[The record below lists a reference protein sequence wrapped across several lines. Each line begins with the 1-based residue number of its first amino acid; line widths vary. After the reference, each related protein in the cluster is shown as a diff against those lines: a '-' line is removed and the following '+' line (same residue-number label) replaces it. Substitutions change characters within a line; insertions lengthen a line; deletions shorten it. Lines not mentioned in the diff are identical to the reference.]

1 MRQNSVFSLVDLLV
15 ALLRA
20 GLALKR
26 DDCIVVLALK
36 KTVLIQQM
44 FKVTSFCLTLARNRF
59 IH

>member
-1 MRQNSVFSLVDLLV
+1 MFSLVDLLV